1 MSAFSD
7 VRTIAPQQIWNGL
20 TGRTVHGEQLTLSLI
35 ELDPESKVP
44 EHSHPNEQVG
54 ILISGSMTFRVGDE
68 TKELG
73 PGETWII
80 LADVPHSVI
89 AGPDGAVV
97 IEVFAP
103 PRSDW
108 LDIETSAPSPG
119 RWP

>member
-7 VRTIAPQQIWNGL
+7 VRTIGPQQIWSGL
-20 TGRTVHGEQLTLSLI
+20 TGRTVHGEQITLSLI
-35 ELDPESKVP
+35 EIDPGAKVP

-54 ILISGSMTFRVGDE
+54 ILISGSMTFRIGDE

-80 LADVPHSVI
+80 LADVPHSVV
-89 AGPDGAVV
+89 AGSGGAVV

-103 PRSDW
+103 PRTDW
-108 LDIETSAPSPG
+108 LDLETRESGPG